1 MCRRNV
7 EKYAAIKIVFKQ
19 KKRKTSKSDLIKL
32 FRVSNL
38 FNHCDVTPLEI
49 EGNAS
54 KSIFGSCGKVQSRFY
69 LSARTHLAHFTPKRN
84 VNRPQRYQICI
95 ETYSF
100 ILIIQLA
107 KTIYVNFAYHPFD
120 LDFLCS

>member
-38 FNHCDVTPLEI
+38 FHHCDVTPLAI

-54 KSIFGSCGKVQSRFY
+54 KSIFGICGKVNESIVN
-69 LSARTHLAHFTPKRN
+69 N
-84 VNRPQRYQICI
+84 V
-95 ETYSF
+95 EA
-100 ILIIQLA
+100 L
-107 KTIYVNFAYHPFD
+107 
-120 LDFLCS
+120 